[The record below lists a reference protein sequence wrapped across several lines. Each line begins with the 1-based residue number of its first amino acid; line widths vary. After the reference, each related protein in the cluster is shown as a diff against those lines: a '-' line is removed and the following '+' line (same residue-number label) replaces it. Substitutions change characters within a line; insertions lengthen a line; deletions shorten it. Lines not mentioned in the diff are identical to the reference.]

1 MHWSSTSSEFQ
12 QWLEPASSMPQSTV
26 FMLSSIYVNSIY
38 VHTIN
43 MRKLNNYLPAHKSQ
57 WRQQIQIS
65 NRPSLFHRLFSS
77 QGKKQRW
84 TATFELSHEC
94 PTVNYPRSWQ
104 HTKNVA
110 DPSAVNEN
118 NNQCNLHLL
127 QWIIKFR
134 KNDLSYTIYI
144 SCTMVQNDSTL
155 ACTI

>member
-26 FMLSSIYVNSIY
+26 FMCIQLTWGNWTTTCLPTNLNEGNKFKFPTDHLFFTAYSPHKVKSS
-38 VHTIN
+38 
-43 MRKLNNYLPAHKSQ
+43 AG
-57 WRQQIQIS
+57 QQH
-65 NRPSLFHRLFSS
+65 L
-77 QGKKQRW
+77 
-84 TATFELSHEC
+84 ELSHEC